1 VDALL
6 RMPMPQLLEE
16 LPFDERTKRALT
28 EHVGPEGRVLGGVL
42 AYEAADFDAC
52 ARRVSL
58 IDIARA
64 YRDALDWTNDAALQ
78 LA

>member
-1 VDALL
+1 
-6 RMPMPQLLEE
+6 
-16 LPFDERTKRALT
+16 
-28 EHVGPEGRVLGGVL
+28 VLGGVL
-42 AYEAADFDAC
+42 AFEGGDFAAC

-64 YRDALDWTNDAALQ
+64 YRDALDWTSDAALQ